1 MGMAGKQR
9 IGVLTFHRCI
19 NYGSYW
25 QARAL
30 VEGLCERGHDAELLD
45 HRNDR
50 VTSAEWRCAFQPTLP
65 ERTPRADFP
74 LYAAKTRRFLQ
85 AFDQLPE
92 SAPFPLDAPALAH
105 SYDAVVVGSDEVWN
119 LSHPWYGGKELFY
132 GHGLGSARL
141 VSYAASFGNYS
152 CHWGISDELA
162 GRLKQF
168 DQLSVRDENSY
179 WLVQGATRRDPA
191 MVLDPVLQWP
201 EVSAAEPAPD
211 RHPYVLLYG
220 HGFPDWYLKAVRA
233 EADKRALRLVSI
245 GYRNAIAD
253 EQLLDA
259 GPLEFAQVMAGASAV
274 ATNFFHGSVFALRHG
289 KPFAAV
295 STPYRHN
302 KLRDLTAAIGCEERL
317 MLEEP
322 AEGLIADLL
331 SRPPGKAVEAR
342 IAELRRQ
349 SHAFLDGALG

>member
-1 MGMAGKQR
+1 MAGKQR

-30 VEGLCERGHDAELLD
+30 VEGLRTRGHDAELLD
-45 HRNDR
+45 HRNDK

-65 ERTPRADFP
+65 ERTPRSDFP
-74 LYAAKTRRFLQ
+74 LYAAKTRRFLD
-85 AFDQLPE
+85 AFASLPE
-92 SAPFPLDAPALAH
+92 SAPFPLDTPALPH
-105 SYDAVVVGSDEVWN
+105 GYDAVVVGSDEVWN

-152 CHWGISDELA
+152 CHWGISAALA
-162 GRLKQF
+162 DRLKGF
-168 DQLSVRDENSY
+168 ERLSVRDENSY
-179 WLVQGATRRDPA
+179 WLVHGSTGRDPA

-201 EVSAAEPAPD
+201 ETSSVEARTDPRP
-211 RHPYVLLYG
+211 PYILLYG
-220 HGFPDWYLKAVRA
+220 HGFPDWYLREVRSA
-233 EADKRALRLVSI
+233 ADRNQQKVVSI
-245 GYRNAIAD
+245 GYRNPMAD

-259 GPLEFAQVMAGASAV
+259 GPLEFAEAMAGAAAV

-302 KLRDLTAAIGCEERL
+302 KLRDLTAALGCEERL

-322 AEGLIADLL
+322 ADGLVADLL
-331 SRPPGKAVEAR
+331 SRPPGAAVDAR
-342 IAELRRQ
+342 IAELRKQ
-349 SHAFLDGALG
+349 SHDFLDEALG